1 MGGMGEIDA
10 RGDWFCNIFLAGMDA
25 RTGKMLQ
32 KGWSIKNLAVVTFLS
47 RRQWCL
53 FGLSLASELALS
65 LPYCKQ
71 KIKVNKKGLAPLTR
85 PKWEKTYG

>member
-1 MGGMGEIDA
+1 M
-10 RGDWFCNIFLAGMDA
+10 
-25 RTGKMLQ
+25 
-32 KGWSIKNLAVVTFLS
+32 S

-53 FGLSLASELALS
+53 FVLSLASELGLS

-85 PKWEKTYG
+85 PEWENIWLNKTLDPLTIKAWLGSLKDHGIN